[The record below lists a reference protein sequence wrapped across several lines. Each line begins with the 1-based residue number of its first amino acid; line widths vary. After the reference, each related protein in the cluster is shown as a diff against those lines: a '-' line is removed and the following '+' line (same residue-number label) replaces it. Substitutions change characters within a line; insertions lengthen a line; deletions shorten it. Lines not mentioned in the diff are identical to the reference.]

1 MMSGLE
7 KKSEELKE
15 RVREVA
21 TELVAPRAADIDA
34 LGDIPRD
41 LVEVFAEEGFLSVM
55 LPEQYSGMN
64 GSITCLC
71 TVVEEIARVCGS
83 SSLLILSHVV
93 GTMPVVVGGNIGQKR
108 RYYESL
114 SQEAKLMGIA
124 LTEPDAGSDAASLR
138 TKATLQGDYYMLNGR
153 KCFITNGGIAD
164 FYSLFATTD
173 PQQRMGGIT
182 AFVVEKDTEGFSI
195 GKKENKMGMRG
206 SSTTELILEN
216 AKVPKGNLLGFE
228 GRGWRIAMRTLNMSR
243 PAIGAQAVGIAQGAL
258 DCTLDFARERIR
270 FERPFTRHQGI
281 QFMIADMD
289 TQIEAARALVY
300 KTASMFDEGVKG
312 IGVEKFSSMAKYFA
326 SDVAMKVTIEAVQIM
341 EEHGLTRA
349 SPVERMMRDAKVTQI
364 YEGTNQ
370 VQRLVLAHTIL

>member
-1 MMSGLE
+1 
-7 KKSEELKE
+7 
-15 RVREVA
+15 
-21 TELVAPRAADIDA
+21 VAPRAADIDA
-34 LGDIPRD
+34 QGDIPPD
-41 LVEVFAEEGFLSVM
+41 LIEVFAEEGFLSIM
-55 LPEQYSGMN
+55 LPEQYGGMN
-64 GSITCLC
+64 GNITCLC

-83 SSLLILSHVV
+83 SSLLVLCHAV

-108 RYYESL
+108 RWYESI
-114 SQEAKLMGIA
+114 SRDAKLAGIA
-124 LTEPDAGSDAASLR
+124 LTEPDSGSDAASIR
-138 TKATLQGDYYMLNGR
+138 TKATLQGDNYILNGR

-164 FYSLFATTD
+164 FYCLFATTD

-216 AKVPKGNLLGFE
+216 AKVPRGNLLGFE

-243 PAIGAQAVGIAQGAL
+243 PGIGAQAVGIAQGAL

-270 FERPFTRHQGI
+270 FERPFTRYQGI

-289 TQIEAARALVY
+289 TQVEAARALVY
-300 KTASMFDEGVKG
+300 KTASMLDEGIKG
-312 IGVEKFSSMAKYFA
+312 VSVEKFSSMAKYFA
-326 SDVAMKVTIEAVQIM
+326 SDVAMKVTTEAVQVM
-341 EEHGLTRA
+341 EEHGLTRE

-370 VQRLVLAHTIL
+370 VQRLVVAHAIL

>member
-1 MMSGLE
+1 MSDLE
-7 KKSEELKE
+7 KKREELKD
-15 RVREVA
+15 RAREVA

-34 LGDIPRD
+34 QEDVPSELI
-41 LVEVFAEEGFLSVM
+41 EVFAEEGFLSVM
-55 LPEQYSGMN
+55 LPEQYGGMN
-64 GSITCLC
+64 GDITCLC

-83 SSLLILSHVV
+83 SSLLVLCHAV
-93 GTMPVVVGGNIGQKR
+93 GTMPIVVGGNIGQKR
-108 RYYESL
+108 RYYESI
-114 SQEAKLMGIA
+114 SREAKLMGVA
-124 LTEPDAGSDAASLR
+124 LTEPDSGSDAASIR
-138 TKATLQGDYYMLNGR
+138 TKATLEGDHYTLNGR

-173 PQQRMGGIT
+173 PEQRMGGIT
-182 AFVVEKDTEGFSI
+182 AFVVDKDTEGFSI

-216 AKVPKGNLLGFE
+216 AKVPRGNLLGFE

-258 DCTLDFARERIR
+258 DCTLDFAREKIR

-300 KTASMFDEGVKG
+300 KTASMIDEGVKG
-312 IGVEKFSSMAKYFA
+312 IGVEKFSSMAKYFS
-326 SDVAMKVTIEAVQIM
+326 SDVAMKVTTEAVQIM
-341 EEHGLTRA
+341 EEHGLTRE

-370 VQRLVLAHTIL
+370 VQRLVVAHTIL

>member
-1 MMSGLE
+1 MSDME
-7 KKSEELKE
+7 SKREELKE
-15 RVREVA
+15 RAREVA
-21 TELVAPRAADIDA
+21 TELVGPRAADIDFQ
-34 LGDIPRD
+34 GDIPAD
-41 LVEVFAEEGFLSVM
+41 LVEVFAEEGFLSLM
-55 LPEQYSGMN
+55 LPDQYGGMN

-83 SSLLILSHVV
+83 SSLLILCHAV
-93 GTMPVVVGGNIGQKR
+93 GVMPIMVGGNIGQKR
-108 RYYESL
+108 RYYEAISR
-114 SQEAKLMGIA
+114 EAKLMGIA
-124 LTEPDAGSDAASLR
+124 LTEPDSGSDAASIR
-138 TKATLQGDYYMLNGR
+138 TKATLEGDFYILNGR

-164 FYSLFATTD
+164 FYSIFATTD

-182 AFVVEKDTEGFSI
+182 AFVVEKETEGFSI

-216 AKVPKGNLLGFE
+216 AMVPKGNLLGFE

-243 PAIGAQAVGIAQGAL
+243 PGIGAQAIGIAQGAL
-258 DCTLDFARERIR
+258 DTTLSFARERIR
-270 FERPFTRHQGI
+270 FERPFTRYQGI

-300 KTASMFDEGVKG
+300 KTASMLDGGVKG
-312 IGVEKFSSMAKYFA
+312 VSVEKFSSMAKYFA
-326 SDVAMKVTIEAVQIM
+326 SDVAMKVTTEAVQIM
-341 EEHGLTRA
+341 EEHGLTRD

-370 VQRLVLAHTIL
+370 VQRLVVAHAIL

>member
-1 MMSGLE
+1 MSDLE
-7 KKSEELKE
+7 KKREELKE

-21 TELVAPRAADIDA
+21 TELVAPRAADIDVQ
-34 LGDIPRD
+34 GDIPAD
-41 LVEVFAEEGFLSVM
+41 LIEVFTEEGFFSIM
-55 LPEQYSGMN
+55 LPEQYGGMN

-83 SSLLILSHVV
+83 SSLLVLCHAV

-108 RYYESL
+108 RWYESI
-114 SQEAKLMGIA
+114 SKEAKLAGIA
-124 LTEPDAGSDAASLR
+124 LTEPDSGSDAASIR
-138 TKATLQGDYYMLNGR
+138 TRATLEGDSYVLNGR

-182 AFVVEKDTEGFSI
+182 AFVVEKDSEGFSI

-216 AKVPKGNLLGFE
+216 AKVPRGNLLGFE

-243 PAIGAQAVGIAQGAL
+243 PGIGAQALGIAQGAL

-270 FERPFTRHQGI
+270 FERPFTRYQGI

-289 TQIEAARALVY
+289 TQVEAARALVY
-300 KTASMFDEGVKG
+300 KTASMLDKGVKG
-312 IGVEKFSSMAKYFA
+312 VAVEKFSSMAKYFP
-326 SDVAMKVTIEAVQIM
+326 SDVAMKVTTEAVQIM
-341 EEHGLTRA
+341 EEHGLTRE
-349 SPVERMMRDAKVTQI
+349 SPVERMMRDAKITQI

-370 VQRLVLAHTIL
+370 VQRLVVAHAIL

>member
-1 MMSGLE
+1 MSDLE
-7 KKSEELKE
+7 KKAEELKE

-21 TELVAPRAADIDA
+21 TELVAPRAADIDVQ
-34 LGDIPRD
+34 GDVPAD
-41 LVEVFAEEGFLSVM
+41 LVEVFAEEGFLSIM
-55 LPEQYSGMN
+55 LPEQYGGMN

-83 SSLLILSHVV
+83 SSLLVLCHAV

-108 RYYESL
+108 RWYESI
-114 SQEAKLMGIA
+114 SRDAKLAGIA
-124 LTEPDAGSDAASLR
+124 LTEPDSGSDAASIR
-138 TKATLQGDYYMLNGR
+138 TKATLQGDDYILNGR

-164 FYSLFATTD
+164 FYCLFATTD

-206 SSTTELILEN
+206 SATTELIMEN
-216 AKVPKGNLLGFE
+216 AKVPRGNLLGFE

-243 PAIGAQAVGIAQGAL
+243 PGIGAQAVGIAQGAL

-270 FERPFTRHQGI
+270 FERPFTRYQGI

-289 TQIEAARALVY
+289 TQVEAARALVY
-300 KTASMFDEGVKG
+300 KTASMLDEGVKG
-312 IGVEKFSSMAKYFA
+312 VSVEKFSSMAKYFA
-326 SDVAMKVTIEAVQIM
+326 SDVAMKVTTEAVQVM
-341 EEHGLTRA
+341 EEHGLTRE

-370 VQRLVLAHTIL
+370 VQRLVVAHAIL

>member
-1 MMSGLE
+1 MSDLE
-7 KKSEELKE
+7 KTREELKE
-15 RVREVA
+15 RARDVA

-34 LGDIPRD
+34 QGDIPRD

-83 SSLLILSHVV
+83 SSLLILSHAV
-93 GTMPVVVGGNIGQKR
+93 GTMPIVVGGSIGQKR

-138 TKATLQGDYYMLNGR
+138 TKATLQGDYYILNGR

-164 FYSLFATTD
+164 FYSLFATSD
-173 PQQRMGGIT
+173 PQQRIGGIT

-300 KTASMFDEGVKG
+300 KTASMLDEGVKG
-312 IGVEKFSSMAKYFA
+312 VNVEKFSSMAKYFA
-326 SDVAMKVTIEAVQIM
+326 SDVAMKVTTEAVQIM
-341 EEHGLTRA
+341 EEHGLTRE

-370 VQRLVLAHTIL
+370 VQRLVVAHTIL

>member
-1 MMSGLE
+1 MSDLE
-7 KKSEELKE
+7 KKAEELKE

-21 TELVAPRAADIDA
+21 TELVAPRAADIDVQ
-34 LGDIPRD
+34 GDVPAD
-41 LVEVFAEEGFLSVM
+41 LVEVFAEEGFLSIM
-55 LPEQYSGMN
+55 LPEQYGGMN

-83 SSLLILSHVV
+83 SSLLVLCHAV

-108 RYYESL
+108 RWYESI
-114 SQEAKLMGIA
+114 SREVKLAGIA
-124 LTEPDAGSDAASLR
+124 LTEPDSGSDAASIR
-138 TKATLQGDYYMLNGR
+138 TKATLQGDYYILNGR

-173 PQQRMGGIT
+173 PQQRIGGIT

-216 AKVPKGNLLGFE
+216 AKVPRANLLGFE

-243 PAIGAQAVGIAQGAL
+243 PGIGAQAVGIAQGAL
-258 DCTLDFARERIR
+258 DCTLEFARERIR
-270 FERPFTRHQGI
+270 FERPFTRYQGI

-289 TQIEAARALVY
+289 TQVEAARALVY
-300 KTASMFDEGVKG
+300 KTASMLDEGVKG
-312 IGVEKFSSMAKYFA
+312 VSVEKFSSMSKYFP
-326 SDVAMKVTIEAVQIM
+326 SDVAMKVTTEAVQIM
-341 EEHGLTRA
+341 EEHGLTRE

-370 VQRLVLAHTIL
+370 VQRLVVAHAIL

>member
-1 MMSGLE
+1 MSDLE
-7 KKSEELKE
+7 KKSEELKD
-15 RVREVA
+15 RAREVA

-34 LGDIPRD
+34 QGDIPPE

-55 LPEQYSGMN
+55 LPEQYGGMN

-83 SSLLILSHVV
+83 SSLLILSHAV
-93 GTMPVVVGGNIGQKR
+93 GTMPIVVGGNIGQKR

-114 SQEAKLMGIA
+114 SQEAKLMAIA

-138 TKATLQGDYYMLNGR
+138 TKATLEGDSYMLNGR

-258 DCTLDFARERIR
+258 DCTLDFAREKIR

-300 KTASMFDEGVKG
+300 KTASMLDEGVKG
-312 IGVEKFSSMAKYFA
+312 VSVEKFSSMAKYFS

-341 EEHGLTRA
+341 EEHGLTRV

-370 VQRLVLAHTIL
+370 VQRLVLAHSIL

>member
-1 MMSGLE
+1 MSDVE
-7 KKSEELKE
+7 KKAEELKE

-21 TELVAPRAADIDA
+21 TELVAPRAADIDVQ
-34 LGDIPRD
+34 GDVPAD
-41 LVEVFAEEGFLSVM
+41 LVEVFAEEGFLSIM
-55 LPEQYSGMN
+55 LPEQYGGMN

-83 SSLLILSHVV
+83 SSLLVLCHAV

-108 RYYESL
+108 RWYESI
-114 SQEAKLMGIA
+114 SREVKLAGIA
-124 LTEPDAGSDAASLR
+124 LTEPDSGSDAASIR
-138 TKATLQGDYYMLNGR
+138 TKATLQGDYYILNGR

-173 PQQRMGGIT
+173 PQQRIGGIT

-216 AKVPKGNLLGFE
+216 AKVPRANLLGFE

-243 PAIGAQAVGIAQGAL
+243 PGIGAQAVGIAQGAL
-258 DCTLDFARERIR
+258 DCTLEFARERIR
-270 FERPFTRHQGI
+270 FERPFTRYQGI

-289 TQIEAARALVY
+289 TQVEAARALVY
-300 KTASMFDEGVKG
+300 KTASMLDEGVKG
-312 IGVEKFSSMAKYFA
+312 VSVEKFSSMSKYFP
-326 SDVAMKVTIEAVQIM
+326 SDVAMKVTTEAVQIM
-341 EEHGLTRA
+341 EEHGLTRE

-370 VQRLVLAHTIL
+370 VQRLVVAHAIL

>member
-34 LGDIPRD
+34 QGDIPRD

-300 KTASMFDEGVKG
+300 KTASMLDEGVKG
-312 IGVEKFSSMAKYFA
+312 VGVEKFSSMAKYFA
-326 SDVAMKVTIEAVQIM
+326 SDVAMKVTTEAVQIM
-341 EEHGLTRA
+341 EEHGLTRE

-370 VQRLVLAHTIL
+370 VQRLVVAHTIL

>member
-1 MMSGLE
+1 MSDFE
-7 KKSEELKE
+7 KKREELKE

-21 TELVAPRAADIDA
+21 TELVAPRAADIDFQ
-34 LGDIPRD
+34 GDIPPD
-41 LVEVFAEEGFLSVM
+41 LVEVFGEEGFLSVM
-55 LPEQYSGMN
+55 LPEQYGGMN

-83 SSLLILSHVV
+83 SSLLVLCHAV
-93 GTMPVVVGGNIGQKR
+93 GTMPIVVGGNIGQKR
-108 RYYESL
+108 RYYESI
-114 SQEAKLMGIA
+114 SREAKLAGIA
-124 LTEPDAGSDAASLR
+124 LTEPDSGSDAASIK
-138 TKATLQGDYYMLNGR
+138 TKAILQGDYYILNGR

-164 FYSLFATTD
+164 FYCLFATTD
-173 PQQRMGGIT
+173 PQQRIGGIT

-228 GRGWRIAMRTLNMSR
+228 GRGWRVVMRTLNMSR
-243 PAIGAQAVGIAQGAL
+243 PGIGAQAVGIAQGAL
-258 DCTLDFARERIR
+258 DCTLDFAREKIR
-270 FERPFTRHQGI
+270 FERPFTRYQGI

-300 KTASMFDEGVKG
+300 KTASMLDEGVKG
-312 IGVEKFSSMAKYFA
+312 VGVEKFSSMAKYFA
-326 SDVAMKVTIEAVQIM
+326 SDVAMKVTTEAVQIM
-341 EEHGLTRA
+341 EEHGLTRE
-349 SPVERMMRDAKVTQI
+349 SPVERMMRDAKITQI

-370 VQRLVLAHTIL
+370 VQRLVVAHTIL

>member
-1 MMSGLE
+1 MSDFE
-7 KKSEELKE
+7 KKREELKE

-21 TELVAPRAADIDA
+21 TELVAPRAADIDFQ
-34 LGDIPRD
+34 GDIPPD
-41 LVEVFAEEGFLSVM
+41 LVEVFGEEGFLSVM
-55 LPEQYSGMN
+55 LPEQYGGMN

-83 SSLLILSHVV
+83 SSLLVLCHAV
-93 GTMPVVVGGNIGQKR
+93 GTMPIVVGGNIGQKR
-108 RYYESL
+108 RYYESI
-114 SQEAKLMGIA
+114 SREAKLAGIA
-124 LTEPDAGSDAASLR
+124 LTEPDSGSDAASIK
-138 TKATLQGDYYMLNGR
+138 TKAILQGDYYILNGR

-164 FYSLFATTD
+164 FYCLFATTD
-173 PQQRMGGIT
+173 PQQRIGGIT

-228 GRGWRIAMRTLNMSR
+228 GRGWRVVMRTLNMSR
-243 PAIGAQAVGIAQGAL
+243 PGIGAQAVGIAQGAL
-258 DCTLDFARERIR
+258 DCTLDFAREKIR
-270 FERPFTRHQGI
+270 FERPFTRYQGI

-300 KTASMFDEGVKG
+300 KTASMLDEGVKG
-312 IGVEKFSSMAKYFA
+312 VGVEKFSSMAKYFA
-326 SDVAMKVTIEAVQIM
+326 SDVAMKVTTEAVQIM
-341 EEHGLTRA
+341 EEHGLTRE

-370 VQRLVLAHTIL
+370 VQRLVVAHTIL

>member
-1 MMSGLE
+1 MSDLE
-7 KKSEELKE
+7 KKREELKD
-15 RVREVA
+15 RAREVA

-34 LGDIPRD
+34 QEDVPPELI
-41 LVEVFAEEGFLSVM
+41 EVFAEEGFLSVM
-55 LPEQYSGMN
+55 LPEQYGGMN
-64 GSITCLC
+64 GDITCLC

-83 SSLLILSHVV
+83 SSLLVLCHAV
-93 GTMPVVVGGNIGQKR
+93 GTMPIVVGGNIGQKR
-108 RYYESL
+108 RYYESI
-114 SQEAKLMGIA
+114 SGEAKLMGIA
-124 LTEPDAGSDAASLR
+124 LTEPDSGSDAASIR
-138 TKATLQGDYYMLNGR
+138 TKATLEGDHYILNGR

-173 PQQRMGGIT
+173 PEQRMGGIT
-182 AFVVEKDTEGFSI
+182 AFVVDKDTEGFSI

-206 SSTTELILEN
+206 SATTELILEN
-216 AKVPKGNLLGFE
+216 AKVPRGNLLGFE

-258 DCTLDFARERIR
+258 DCTLDFAREKIR

-300 KTASMFDEGVKG
+300 KTASMIDEGVKG
-312 IGVEKFSSMAKYFA
+312 VGVEKFSSMAKYFS
-326 SDVAMKVTIEAVQIM
+326 SDVAMKVTTEAV
-341 EEHGLTRA
+341 HGLTRE

-370 VQRLVLAHTIL
+370 VQRLVVAHTIL

>member
-1 MMSGLE
+1 MSDME
-7 KKSEELKE
+7 SKREELKE
-15 RVREVA
+15 RAREVA
-21 TELVAPRAADIDA
+21 TELVGPRAADIDVQ
-34 LGDIPRD
+34 GDIPTD
-41 LVEVFAEEGFLSVM
+41 LIEVFAEEGFLSLM
-55 LPEQYSGMN
+55 LPDQYGGMN

-83 SSLLILSHVV
+83 SSLLILCHAV
-93 GTMPVVVGGNIGQKR
+93 GTMPIMVGGNIGQKR
-108 RYYESL
+108 RYYEAISK
-114 SQEAKLMGIA
+114 EAKLMGIG
-124 LTEPDAGSDAASLR
+124 LTEPDSGSDAASIR
-138 TKATLQGDYYMLNGR
+138 TKATLEGDYYILNGR

-164 FYSLFATTD
+164 FYSIFATTD

-182 AFVVEKDTEGFSI
+182 AFVVEKEAEGFSI

-206 SSTTELILEN
+206 SSTTELILED

-243 PAIGAQAVGIAQGAL
+243 PGIGAQAVGIAQGAL
-258 DCTLDFARERIR
+258 DCTLSFARERIR
-270 FERPFTRHQGI
+270 FERPFTRYQGI

-300 KTASMFDEGVKG
+300 KTASMFDRGVKG
-312 IGVEKFSSMAKYFA
+312 VSVEKFSSMAKYFA
-326 SDVAMKVTIEAVQIM
+326 SDVAMKVTTEAVQIM
-341 EEHGLTRA
+341 EEHGLTRD

-370 VQRLVLAHTIL
+370 VQRLVVAHAIL

>member
-1 MMSGLE
+1 MSDLE
-7 KKSEELKE
+7 KKREELKE

-21 TELVAPRAADIDA
+21 IELLAPRAADIDVQGEVPA
-34 LGDIPRD
+34 D
-41 LVEVFAEEGFLSVM
+41 LVEVFAEEGFLSIM
-55 LPEQYSGMN
+55 LPEQYGGMN

-83 SSLLILSHVV
+83 SSLLVLCHAV

-108 RYYESL
+108 RWFESISKDAML
-114 SQEAKLMGIA
+114 AGIA
-124 LTEPDAGSDAASLR
+124 LTEPDSGSDAASIR
-138 TKATLQGDYYMLNGR
+138 TKATLQGDYYILNGR

-173 PQQRMGGIT
+173 PQQRMEGVT

-216 AKVPKGNLLGFE
+216 AKVPRGNLLGFE

-243 PAIGAQAVGIAQGAL
+243 PGIGAQAVGIAQGAL
-258 DCTLDFARERIR
+258 DCTLEFARERIR
-270 FERPFTRHQGI
+270 FERPFTRYQGI

-289 TQIEAARALVY
+289 TQVEAARALVY
-300 KTASMFDEGVKG
+300 KTASMIDGGVKG
-312 IGVEKFSSMAKYFA
+312 VSVEKFSSMAKYFP
-326 SDVAMKVTIEAVQIM
+326 SDVAMKVTTDAVQIM
-341 EEHGLTRA
+341 EEHGLTRE

-370 VQRLVLAHTIL
+370 VQRLVVAHAIL

>member
-1 MMSGLE
+1 MSDFE
-7 KKSEELKE
+7 KKREELKE

-21 TELVAPRAADIDA
+21 TELVAPKAADIDFQ
-34 LGDIPRD
+34 GDIPPD

-55 LPEQYSGMN
+55 LPEQYGGMN

-83 SSLLILSHVV
+83 SSLLVLCHAV
-93 GTMPVVVGGNIGQKR
+93 GTMPIVVGGNIGQKR
-108 RYYESL
+108 RYYESI
-114 SQEAKLMGIA
+114 SREAKLAGIA
-124 LTEPDAGSDAASLR
+124 LTEPDSGSDAASIR
-138 TKATLQGDYYMLNGR
+138 TKAILQGDYYILNGR

-164 FYSLFATTD
+164 FYCLFATTD
-173 PQQRMGGIT
+173 PQQRIGGIT

-228 GRGWRIAMRTLNMSR
+228 GRGWRVVMRTLNMSR
-243 PAIGAQAVGIAQGAL
+243 PGIGAQAVGIAQGAL
-258 DCTLDFARERIR
+258 DCTLDFAREKIR
-270 FERPFTRHQGI
+270 FERPFTRYQGI

-300 KTASMFDEGVKG
+300 KTASMLDEGVKG
-312 IGVEKFSSMAKYFA
+312 VGVEKFSSMAKYFA
-326 SDVAMKVTIEAVQIM
+326 SDVAMKVTTEAVQIM
-341 EEHGLTRA
+341 EEHGLTRE

-370 VQRLVLAHTIL
+370 VQRLVVAHTIL

>member
-34 LGDIPRD
+34 QGDIPRD

-228 GRGWRIAMRTLNMSR
+228 GRGWRIAMRTLN
-243 PAIGAQAVGIAQGAL
+243 
-258 DCTLDFARERIR
+258 
-270 FERPFTRHQGI
+270 
-281 QFMIADMD
+281 
-289 TQIEAARALVY
+289 
-300 KTASMFDEGVKG
+300 
-312 IGVEKFSSMAKYFA
+312 
-326 SDVAMKVTIEAVQIM
+326 
-341 EEHGLTRA
+341 
-349 SPVERMMRDAKVTQI
+349 
-364 YEGTNQ
+364 
-370 VQRLVLAHTIL
+370 

>member
-1 MMSGLE
+1 MSDME
-7 KKSEELKE
+7 SKREELKE
-15 RVREVA
+15 RAREVA
-21 TELVAPRAADIDA
+21 TELVGPRAADIDFQ
-34 LGDIPRD
+34 GDIPAD
-41 LVEVFAEEGFLSVM
+41 LVEVFAEEGFLCLM
-55 LPEQYSGMN
+55 LPDQYGGMN

-83 SSLLILSHVV
+83 SSLLILCHAV
-93 GTMPVVVGGNIGQKR
+93 GVMPIMVGGNIGQKR
-108 RYYESL
+108 RYYEAISR
-114 SQEAKLMGIA
+114 EAKLMGIA
-124 LTEPDAGSDAASLR
+124 LTEPDSGSDAASIR
-138 TKATLQGDYYMLNGR
+138 TKATLEGDFYILNGR

-164 FYSLFATTD
+164 FYSIFATTD

-182 AFVVEKDTEGFSI
+182 AFVVEKETEGFSI

-216 AKVPKGNLLGFE
+216 AMVPKGNLLGFE

-243 PAIGAQAVGIAQGAL
+243 PGIGAQAIGIAQGAL
-258 DCTLDFARERIR
+258 DTTLSFARERIR
-270 FERPFTRHQGI
+270 FERPFTRYQGI

-300 KTASMFDEGVKG
+300 KTASMLDGGVKG
-312 IGVEKFSSMAKYFA
+312 VSVEKFSSMAKYFA
-326 SDVAMKVTIEAVQIM
+326 SDVAMKVTTEAVQIM
-341 EEHGLTRA
+341 EEHGLTRD

-370 VQRLVLAHTIL
+370 VQRLVVAHAIL